1 MLIDWGLI
9 GCFCLDGTGY
19 DLKLNQQCH
28 LLKIRQASIREPSVT

>member
-19 DLKLNQQCH
+19 DLKLFFFNYFRNE
-28 LLKIRQASIREPSVT
+28 I